1 MSVLH
6 VVFRVGSAEYVLP
19 AADVLQM
26 ESFSGATPVPGS
38 PPYVAGLVQVRGR
51 VLPVIDARARFGL
64 PPAERTLDTRVVVG
78 QLGARTVGLIVDSAR
93 EVVKLAPEQLKP
105 PPPLVAEQARGFV
118 KAVAQLGGGAG
129 GNGNRDGSGGGR
141 LLMLIDLPKVVGE
154 EQAHAE

>member
-26 ESFSGATPVPGS
+26 ETYAGATPVPGS

-64 PPAERTLDTRVVVG
+64 PPIERTLDTRVVVG
-78 QLGARTVGLIVDSAR
+78 QLGTRTVGLVVDSAR
-93 EVVKLAPEQLKP
+93 EVVKLDPAQLKP
-105 PPPLVAEQARGFV
+105 PPQLVDEQAQGFV
-118 KAVAQLGGGAG
+118 KAVAQLGAGKDGAG
-129 GNGNRDGSGGGR
+129 GSR
-141 LLMLIDLPKVVGE
+141 LLMLIDLHKVVGE

>member
-26 ESFSGATPVPGS
+26 ESYAGATPVPGS
-38 PPYVAGLVQVRGR
+38 PSYVAGLVQVRGR

-64 PPAERTLDTRVVVG
+64 PPVERTLDTRVVVG
-78 QLGARTVGLIVDSAR
+78 QLGTRTVGLVVDSAR
-93 EVVKLAPEQLKP
+93 EVVKLDPAQLKP
-105 PPPLVAEQARGFV
+105 PPPLVAEQAQGFV
-118 KAVAQLGGGAG
+118 KAVAQLGGTGGAK
-129 GNGNRDGSGGGR
+129 DGAGGGR
-141 LLMLIDLPKVVGE
+141 LLMLIDLHKVVGE